1 MLLHDPRLP
10 TCFSADF
17 MYFPDTTDDG
27 DLLCACKNDKGTCK
41 NEMCRGNYC
50 FYNWVKDG
58 YEELG
63 CFSENT
69 KVQCYSSLPNYFTQ
83 CCREDY
89 CNSKITVPPNISQYL
104 KPFLFNTGTSHYPRN
119 QELVCPC
126 KSCFCLISVGPL
138 AHLHSSVNI

>member
-27 DLLCACKNDKGTCK
+27 NLLCACKNDKGTCK
-41 NEMCRGNYC
+41 NEMCRGDYC
-50 FYNWVKDG
+50 FYTWIKDE
-58 YEELG
+58 EELG

-69 KVQCYSSLPNYFTQ
+69 KVQCYSFPGYFAK
-83 CCREDY
+83 CCKENY
-89 CNSKITVPPNISQYL
+89 CNSNITVPPNISQYL

-119 QELVCPC
+119 QELVCPY